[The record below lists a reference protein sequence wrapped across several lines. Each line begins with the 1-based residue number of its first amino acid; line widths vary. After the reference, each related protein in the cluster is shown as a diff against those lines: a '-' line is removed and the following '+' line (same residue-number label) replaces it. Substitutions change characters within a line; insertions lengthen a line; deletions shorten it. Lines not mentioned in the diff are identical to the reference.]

1 MDYTTTNPA
10 VVKILLSKMNE
21 EKFIK
26 HAKEIKQLWITT
38 EVTLYTMNL
47 RSMYLNL
54 YRWCRVFYTEKWK

>member
-21 EKFIK
+21 ENFIK
-26 HAKEIKQLWITT
+26 HAKEIKQLWISTK
-38 EVTLYTMNL
+38 VTLETMNL

-54 YRWCRVFYTEKWK
+54 YRWCRLWYLESF